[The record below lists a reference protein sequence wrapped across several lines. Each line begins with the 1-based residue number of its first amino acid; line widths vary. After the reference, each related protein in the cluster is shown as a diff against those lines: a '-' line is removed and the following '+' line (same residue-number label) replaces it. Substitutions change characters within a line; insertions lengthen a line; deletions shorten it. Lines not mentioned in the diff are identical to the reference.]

1 MLHPRDGGPS
11 KGNHAGGDAA
21 HSPPA
26 HSPPAPPHPG
36 QSPAGQPPAGDRDW
50 VRVAVRRYERP
61 LVAYA
66 THLTG
71 RLDAA
76 RDVVQETFVRL
87 CGANRGDV
95 EPRLAQWLFTV
106 TRNGAIDHRR
116 KQWRMR
122 LTDDDAVNGLAA
134 GQCSPDE
141 AAERDDALT
150 AVLDAVDALPPVQ
163 QEVVRLKFQH
173 GLSYKEIGA
182 VMNLTATN
190 VGFILH
196 TALKAVRAQLDDAK
210 RRKQAGA

>member
-11 KGNHAGGDAA
+11 KGNHAGADAA
-21 HSPPA
+21 PP
-26 HSPPAPPHPG
+26 SQAPPHP
-36 QSPAGQPPAGDRDW
+36 PAQPPPGDRDW

-95 EPRLAQWLFTV
+95 EHRLAQWLFTV

-122 LTDDDAVNGLAA
+122 LTDDDAVDALAA

-196 TALKAVRAQLDDAK
+196 TALKAVRAQLDEAK